1 MLEHVSFPIHI
12 TMFCIVLLRID
23 LRQEISVEYGK
34 NLIPNDD
41 KYKQNTLMA
50 DSLHNNYAGH
60 CSPTE
65 IHLT

>member
-12 TMFCIVLLRID
+12 TMFCIVLPRID

-41 KYKQNTLMA
+41 KYKQNTLVL
-50 DSLHNNYAGH
+50 D
-60 CSPTE
+60 
-65 IHLT
+65 